1 MVFNAV
7 PSIKNGNDGKILAVL
22 VDNNCTNTLY
32 TLKNCLRDK
41 NLNWR
46 VMAMMISIKGG
57 LWAFNIIGVKRSF

>member
-7 PSIKNGNDGKILAVL
+7 PSIKNGNDEKILAVL

-41 NLNWR
+41 NLNWGA
-46 VMAMMISIKGG
+46 MAMMISI
-57 LWAFNIIGVKRSF
+57 